1 MHKRERS
8 LPHGLRRR
16 IYSFGVGTVLT
27 IAAAGVLLGLVF
39 LQNAWSNQKLLWQ
52 LREIGQLKTDVSKM
66 SESMQNYILAGEGS
80 SAECIAVW
88 TLLSDDIQSLETR
101 SSCSSALLIRDL
113 QDYQDNTGQD
123 FFTLLCRSASMN
135 VTSFYR
141 QFMTQQD
148 DRLFLCNLLQNDLIE
163 QMTAQYPTAVKSNV
177 FYLTLYG
184 IMLLCLLTFTALFS
198 FSFADDIYRPVQKL
212 VDQAGEMMVGN
223 YQLEDL
229 PVLQQ
234 DEIGYLTGAFN
245 EMKSR
250 VRANFQDQEELRR
263 LECLLHNAE
272 LRALQSQVN
281 PHFLFNVLSVAAE
294 AALTENADHTV
305 DVIENISYML
315 HYSLT
320 SVRDNTLLCD
330 ELKMVRAYLFL
341 QKKRFGNRIRFEL
354 NEPEILPALRIPG
367 MTLQPIVEN
376 AVMHGTEKMAAG
388 GLIQITVKSVPG
400 AVEICVQDNG
410 CGMTEGMVEALNRGD
425 SLHGTSRSTGLGI
438 SNVRSRLKIFYHRE
452 NLLQVESKA
461 GQGTCVHLRY
471 LMGEE
476 ADHVSDPNCG

>member
-16 IYSFGVGTVLT
+16 IYSFGAGTVLT
-27 IAAAGVLLGLVF
+27 IAAAGILLGSAS
-39 LQNAWSNQKLLWQ
+39 LQSAWSNQKLLWQ
-52 LREIGQLKTDVSKM
+52 LREIGQLKMDISKM
-66 SESMQNYILAGEGS
+66 SESMQNYILSGEGS

-88 TLLSDDIQSLETR
+88 TSLSDDIQSLETR
-101 SSCSSALLIRDL
+101 SSRSSVLLIQDLKDYQSNTEQAFFALLYRAGS
-113 QDYQDNTGQD
+113 N
-123 FFTLLCRSASMN
+123 N
-135 VTSFYR
+135 VTSFYQ
-141 QFMTQQD
+141 QFMAQQD
-148 DRLFLCNLLQNDLIE
+148 NRLFLCDLLQNDLIE
-163 QMTAQYPTAVKSNV
+163 QMTAQYPAAVKNNV

-184 IMLLCLLTFTALFS
+184 VALLCLLFLTALFS
-198 FSFADDIYRPVQKL
+198 FSFANDIYRPVQKL
-212 VDQAGEMMVGN
+212 VDQAGEMMLGN
-223 YQLEDL
+223 FQLEDL
-229 PVLQQ
+229 PILQQ

-263 LECLLHNAE
+263 LEQLLHDAE

-281 PHFLFNVLSVAAE
+281 PHFLFNVLSVATE

-320 SVRDNTLLCD
+320 SVRDNTLLSD

-341 QKKRFGNRIRFEL
+341 QKKRFGDRIQFQL
-354 NEPEILPALRIPG
+354 NEPETLPALWIPG

-388 GLIQITVKSVPG
+388 GLIQITVTPTLS

-410 CGMTEGMVEALNRGD
+410 CGMPESMVDALNRGK
-425 SLHGTSRSTGLGI
+425 SLRGTSRSTGLGI
-438 SNVRSRLKIFYHRE
+438 SNVRSRLEIFYHRAD
-452 NLLQVESKA
+452 LLQVESQA

-476 ADHVSDPNCG
+476 ADHVSDFNCG